1 MCKEYNEVMA
11 DENIEMLKNIIKE
24 FNSCL
29 EEIRREIQSKTVESP
44 LWLFTE
50 IEFNSNNEL
59 NLKFHFHEVIVAEFY
74 SEKEKQVTK
83 TIKKGECTQAVIYRE
98 VLGWCEELEIVIE
111 KQGDIISEANKI
123 RLKDII
129 EKFTLTCME
138 FLSG

>member
-24 FNSCL
+24 FNICL

-59 NLKFHFHEVIVAEFY
+59 NLKFQPNSIQKKK
-74 SEKEKQVTK
+74 SRLQKQ
-83 TIKKGECTQAVIYRE
+83 
-98 VLGWCEELEIVIE
+98 
-111 KQGDIISEANKI
+111 
-123 RLKDII
+123 
-129 EKFTLTCME
+129 
-138 FLSG
+138 